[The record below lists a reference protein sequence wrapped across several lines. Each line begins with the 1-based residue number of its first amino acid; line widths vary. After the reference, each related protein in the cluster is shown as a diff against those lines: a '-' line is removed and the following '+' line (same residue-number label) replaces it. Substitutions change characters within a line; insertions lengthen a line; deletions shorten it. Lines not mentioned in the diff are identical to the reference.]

1 MSIKLP
7 FHQPVQVFKIV
18 FIVFPLGQ
26 SQVVCSPQPIV
37 ALAGDDVILP
47 CHLEPATSDFSGTVE
62 WTREDLGPP
71 YIHVHQSV
79 DQNPSY
85 KDRTS
90 LFINKLNHGDVSLK
104 LSEVKLSDEGR
115 YRCFIPSIRRETF
128 IQLNVGESARIYVS
142 GTSLAIVG
150 DDVILPSHLEPATDA
165 ADMPVD
171 WMRPDL
177 DHSLVHQRY
186 KGQEV
191 VTRQNPSYVGRTSLF
206 TDKLKHGNVSLKL
219 SEVKLSDE
227 GGYRC
232 LLPSLPRE
240 SFIELIVGKWACL
253 HNKHHH
259 FQSSVVF
266 LLRKKSLFF
275 HSEIWDN
282 IIKSTNIRSKA
293 HLKTI

>member
-1 MSIKLP
+1 LVSAEYPAHPYLLLASFLLIP
-7 FHQPVQVFKIV
+7 AGQPQLIG
-18 FIVFPLGQ
+18 P
-26 SQVVCSPQPIV
+26 PQPIV
-37 ALAGDDVILP
+37 AIV
-47 CHLEPATSDFSGTVE
+47 
-62 WTREDLGPP
+62 
-71 YIHVHQSV
+71 
-79 DQNPSY
+79 
-85 KDRTS
+85 
-90 LFINKLNHGDVSLK
+90 
-104 LSEVKLSDEGR
+104 
-115 YRCFIPSIRRETF
+115 
-128 IQLNVGESARIYVS
+128 
-142 GTSLAIVG
+142 VG

-240 SFIELIVGKWACL
+240 SFIELIVGKHTSKLFETNTKIISVYSWIHQLSVCL
-253 HNKHHH
+253 DV
-259 FQSSVVF
+259 FVTLPCVGCVVCGVGQNNRCSTVMEYF
-266 LLRKKSLFF
+266 ICKYCINIWTLRVDIASLRIDATFMSGF
-275 HSEIWDN
+275 YDRICS
-282 IIKSTNIRSKA
+282 
-293 HLKTI
+293 